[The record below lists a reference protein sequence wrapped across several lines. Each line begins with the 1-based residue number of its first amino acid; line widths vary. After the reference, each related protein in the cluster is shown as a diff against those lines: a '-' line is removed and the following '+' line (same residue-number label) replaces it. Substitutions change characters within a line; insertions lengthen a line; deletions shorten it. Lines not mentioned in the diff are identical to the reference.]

1 MTSPPHSSLL
11 FDDPGELIAAIPGL
25 LTFHPADS
33 VVLITYTGLRRL
45 GLESVLRMDIP
56 RPEHIADVAEQLLV
70 VAMNHEAVL
79 VDLVVLGGDGADP
92 PARLPARELVE
103 RLADELDKAD
113 IGLSHAVWAPG
124 VEAGRSWWCYEDPTC
139 TGQIRDPRASPLTAS
154 LTPAG
159 AVTFGSRDELA
170 ALLTPDPDDVLAH
183 RAELIAARAPTD
195 VQDEFQ
201 FVKDTLDTIT
211 GRIHTDPH
219 NPVPALDDPTIAR
232 LAAALST
239 PDIREACLAFTM
251 TMRAPAAELL
261 WTVLTRA
268 TPAPARADP
277 ASLLGVTCYLRGDGA
292 RAALALD
299 AALAANP
306 DHRLTHTLRHVLDN
320 GLPPRHFRTLLA
332 QSFVAAFANR

>member
-11 FDDPGELIAAIPGL
+11 FDDPGELIAAIPSL

-45 GLESVLRMDIP
+45 GLESLLRMDIP
-56 RPEHIADVAEQLLV
+56 GPGHVADVAGRLRA
-70 VAMNHEAVL
+70 VAVNHEAL
-79 VDLVVLGGDGADP
+79 LIDLVVLGGAGADP
-92 PARLPARELVE
+92 PTRLPARELVA
-103 RLADELDKAD
+103 RLADELDKED
-113 IGLSHAVWAPG
+113 IGLSHAVWAPS
-124 VEAGRSWWCYEDPTC
+124 VETGRTWWCYGDPTC
-139 TGQIRDPRASPLTAS
+139 TGQISDPRASPIAASFTA
-154 LTPAG
+154 AG
-159 AVTFGSRDELA
+159 AITFGSREELA
-170 ALLTPDPDDVLAH
+170 ALLTPDPNDALAH
-183 RAELIAARAPTD
+183 RATLIAARAPAAL
-195 VQDEFQ
+195 QDEFQ

-211 GRIHTDPH
+211 ERIRTDPD
-219 NPVPALDDPTIAR
+219 NPVPRLDDPTIAR

-251 TMRAPAAELL
+251 TLRAPAAELL

-299 AALAANP
+299 AALAADP
-306 DHRLTHTLRHVLDN
+306 DHRLTRTLQHVLDN
-320 GLPPRHFRTLLA
+320 GLPPQHFRTLLA